1 MAGKRDELKDSAIF
15 VGGLVVVSDALSPI
29 SMLEVKLVGNAFTT
43 ELESRLFDSL
53 RNDCY
58 PVRVNGQFSPAC
70 GVDLGYDIVVFVC
83 QSIAGGLIFD
93 LVKNVFSRVE
103 RALTKTVPG
112 SALFRTRI
120 KLPDY
125 ELVIAANPN
134 AGTCSEGICLEEL
147 ISNMTNFAQAESLA
161 GAHVQSIEAPCDLR
175 FSERGLDYSCHG
187 VGNYSLWRV
196 IYKDGPRWPEAVY
209 DAVNESFVST
219 EINGDVKLPRDVYYS
234 ALASS

>member
-1 MAGKRDELKDSAIF
+1 M
-15 VGGLVVVSDALSPI
+15 SDALSPI

-83 QSIAGGLIFD
+83 QSIVGGLIYD
-93 LVKNVFSRVE
+93 LVKNVFVGVART
-103 RALTKTVPG
+103 LTENVPG
-112 SALFRTRI
+112 SALFRMRI

-134 AGTCSEGICLEEL
+134 AGIGGEGICYEEL
-147 ISNMTNFAQAESLA
+147 ILGMTNLAQAESLA
-161 GAHVQSIEAPCDLR
+161 GAHVKCIEAPCDLR
-175 FSERGLDYSCHG
+175 FLEHRIDCSCRG
-187 VGNYSLWRV
+187 VGNYSLWR
-196 IYKDGPRWPEAVY
+196 IEYKDGPKWPEAIY
-209 DAVNESFVST
+209 DAVNGAFIST
-219 EINGDVKLPRDVYYS
+219 EINGDVKLPKDIYYS
-234 ALASS
+234 AFTSSQSSFG